1 MEVVSRNVGKMKS
14 KEEPVERSLI
24 DRVAWIGEFARGLAD
39 FEFRS
44 LMTPRMM
51 PALYLL
57 AIFASAW
64 VVVVY
69 AIEGFTMSTA
79 QGMVRAFLIAPV
91 GFVVLVTLARVA
103 LELCLV
109 MFRIA
114 VHISK
119 MAGHTEEIAGGFPK
133 ITFWKSFKRK
143 DE

>member
-1 MEVVSRNVGKMKS
+1 MSKTRNTQGA
-14 KEEPVERSLI
+14 ERRSSFARLTWM
-24 DRVAWIGEFARGLAD
+24 AEFFRGLAD
-39 FEFRS
+39 LEFRI

-57 AIFASAW
+57 AIVASAW
-64 VVVVY
+64 AVIAY
-69 AIEGFTMSTA
+69 AIEGFTVSRE
-79 QGMVRAFLIAPV
+79 QGLIRALLIAPM
-91 GFVVLVTLARVA
+91 GFIVLVTLVRVA

-114 VHISK
+114 VHINK

-133 ITFWKSFKRK
+133 ITFWRSFKRK

>member
-1 MEVVSRNVGKMKS
+1 MSVRLGMSKPNMKQ
-14 KEEPVERSLI
+14 EPAERSLA
-24 DRVAWIGEFARGLAD
+24 DRLEWIVDFVKGLAD
-39 FEFRS
+39 LEFRS

-57 AIFASAW
+57 GILASAW
-64 VVVVY
+64 GVITY
-69 AIEGFTMSTA
+69 AIEGFTISHS
-79 QGMVRAFLIAPV
+79 QGLVRAFLIAPV
-91 GFVVLVTLARVA
+91 GFVVLVTLLRVA

-109 MFRIA
+109 IFRIA
-114 VHISK
+114 VHINK

>member
-1 MEVVSRNVGKMKS
+1 MGVSRGMSKSNMK
-14 KEEPVERSLI
+14 EQAATRSLA
-24 DRVAWIGEFARGLAD
+24 DRLDWIIEFVKGLAD
-39 FEFRS
+39 LEFRS

-57 AIFASAW
+57 GILASAW
-64 VVVVY
+64 GVVTY
-69 AIEGFTMSTA
+69 AIEGFTISSS
-79 QGMVRAFLIAPV
+79 QGLVRVFLIAPV
-91 GFVVLVTLARVA
+91 AFVVLVTLTRVA

-109 MFRIA
+109 IFRIA
-114 VHISK
+114 VHINK

>member
-1 MEVVSRNVGKMKS
+1 MSKTRNTQGA
-14 KEEPVERSLI
+14 ERRSSFARL
-24 DRVAWIGEFARGLAD
+24 AWIAEFFRGLAD
-39 FEFRS
+39 LEFRI

-57 AIFASAW
+57 AIVASAW
-64 VVVVY
+64 AVIAY
-69 AIEGFTMSTA
+69 AIEGFTVSRE
-79 QGMVRAFLIAPV
+79 QGLIRALLIAPM
-91 GFVVLVTLARVA
+91 GFIVLVTLVRVA

-114 VHISK
+114 VHINK

-133 ITFWKSFKRK
+133 ITFWRSFKRK

>member
-1 MEVVSRNVGKMKS
+1 MSVSRSVSKS
-14 KEEPVERSLI
+14 QKIEVPTERSLAE
-24 DRVAWIGEFARGLAD
+24 RFAWVGEVARGLMD

-69 AIEGFTMSTA
+69 AIEGFTMSNS
-79 QGMVRAFLIAPV
+79 QGLVRAFLIAPV
-91 GFVVLVTLARVA
+91 GFVVLVTLSRVA

-114 VHISK
+114 VHINK

-133 ITFWKSFKRK
+133 ITFWKKRK
-143 DE
+143 ED

>member
-1 MEVVSRNVGKMKS
+1 MKP
-14 KEEPVERSLI
+14 KEEPVERTLA
-24 DRVAWIGEFARGLAD
+24 DRLVWIEDFVRGLAD
-39 FEFRS
+39 LEFRS

-57 AIFASAW
+57 AIIASAW
-64 VVVVY
+64 AVVAY
-69 AIEGFTMSTA
+69 TIEGFTVSST
-79 QGMVRAFLIAPV
+79 QGWVRALLIAPV

-109 MFRIA
+109 IFRIA
-114 VHISK
+114 VHINK